1 MSDENGNPFALIN
14 LINPKH
20 TAVVVSE
27 MQRGVVGDL
36 APAVLSPLTDAVT
49 QTGLI
54 DSVAQLVA
62 GARAAGVQVIH
73 TTLQF
78 RPHRAGVKVVT
89 PWMAVVMRS
98 PDYLLA
104 ESKQADVVPE
114 LAPRDPDI
122 VAKRYHGMSA
132 FAGTDLDMLLRSLDI
147 RTVVFTGVSLNEA
160 IIGAAIEAVNL
171 GYRIV
176 VVRDATLGVPASFG
190 ADMLR
195 HAFAMLGPVV
205 TVEDAL
211 RAWSNG

>member
-1 MSDENGNPFALIN
+1 MSDDDSNPFSLAN
-14 LINPKH
+14 LISPKH
-20 TAVVVSE
+20 TAVLVSE

-36 APAVLSPLTDAVT
+36 APAILSPLTDAVT
-49 QTGLI
+49 KTGLI
-54 DSVAQLVA
+54 PSVSQLVVGAREA
-62 GARAAGVQVIH
+62 GAQVIH

-89 PWMAVVMRS
+89 PWMAVMMRS

-104 ESKQADVVPE
+104 GSDQADVVPE
-114 LAPRDPDI
+114 LSPRDPDI

-132 FAGTDLDMLLRSLDI
+132 FAGTDLDMLLRGLDI
-147 RTVVFTGVSLNEA
+147 RTIVFAGVSLNEA

-176 VVRDATLGVPASFG
+176 VVRDAVLGVPASFG

-205 TVEDAL
+205 TIEDAL
-211 RAWSNG
+211 RVWSNV